1 MGTSEGYG
9 NGDQQAKVKSGSE
22 TTDAHER
29 RFDEGWREIAG
40 NFGRDPTE
48 IEAARLKLAN
58 ALLSVAAEDSRDVEA
73 LKMGALEAMTLEYR
87 QRQRIAG

>member
-1 MGTSEGYG
+1 M
-9 NGDQQAKVKSGSE
+9 KVGARSQV
-22 TTDAHER
+22 TLA
-29 RFDEGWREIAG
+29 
-40 NFGRDPTE
+40 E